1 MLKIVHF
8 QNVFGAVNGMVLERC
23 NNGLNIPKWKSEEA
37 VNQRRIYHTM
47 VKETGQKDKQRPSI
61 KEGYIIQWSKK
72 QDKRTNSDLQN
83 ITQKT
88 KRSNNTNSLK
98 IGDEPRC
105 SGRVAV
111 PAPLVT
117 HVELPLNDTN
127 II

>member
-47 VKETGQKDKQRPSI
+47 VKETGQKDKQKPSI

-72 QDKRTNSDLQN
+72 QDKRTNSDL
-83 ITQKT
+83 
-88 KRSNNTNSLK
+88 
-98 IGDEPRC
+98 
-105 SGRVAV
+105 
-111 PAPLVT
+111 
-117 HVELPLNDTN
+117 
-127 II
+127 